1 MTVETEHALGFIN
14 FLQQADGLAKTILAL
29 MLFASLISWYLI
41 LTKTVH
47 NSLAIRRS
55 RQFLEFFWA
64 TPSLTAV
71 AAHLEEQQPKDP
83 FSRLAHHGVIASSH
97 HERYGVNRVSTAGS
111 AGDFVTRALR
121 KVIDE
126 ETARAES
133 GLTLLASIGSTAPF
147 VGLLGTVWGIY
158 HALIAIAQSG
168 SGGLDQVAGPVGE
181 ALIMTAIG
189 LAVAI
194 PAVLGYNFLVRS
206 NRLMLARLDGFA
218 YDLFAFL
225 ATGAKL
231 DGQAQ
236 PTEVVAHLRTAEPA
250 VAGRRS

>member
-1 MTVETEHALGFIN
+1 METEQTLGFIN
-14 FLQQADGLAKTILAL
+14 FLRQADGLASAILVL
-29 MLFASLISWYLI
+29 MLLASLISWYLI
-41 LTKTVH
+41 LTKAMH
-47 NSLAIRRS
+47 NGLANRRS
-55 RQFLEFFWA
+55 RRFLDFFWNA
-64 TPSLTAV
+64 PSLAVV
-71 AAHLEEQQPKDP
+71 AAHLEAQRPKDP
-83 FSRLAHHGVIASSH
+83 FSHLAFQGLVASCHHKH
-97 HERYGVNRVSTAGS
+97 HGVNRVNEAGS

-121 KVIDE
+121 KAIDE
-126 ETARAES
+126 ETARADS

-206 NRLMLARLDGFA
+206 NRVMLARLDSFA
-218 YDLFAFL
+218 YDLFTFL

-236 PTEVVAHLRTAEPA
+236 QAKVAHLRASEPA
-250 VAGRRS
+250 VAGARS